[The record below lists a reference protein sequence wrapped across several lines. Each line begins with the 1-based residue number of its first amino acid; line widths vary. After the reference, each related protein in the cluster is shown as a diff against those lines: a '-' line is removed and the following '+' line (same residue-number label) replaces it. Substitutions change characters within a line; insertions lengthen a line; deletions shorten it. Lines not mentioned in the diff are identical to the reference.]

1 MSQGK
6 TVPSPQTIGSHKSST
21 NIAGAMNFA
30 GAIFLAVIMVWF
42 PSPARSQS
50 VMPDSAG
57 HVDASALAAGQL
69 SAMQARAKALEAV
82 QRTMTLGVVGLPET
96 QSSFLKPTLKSLAVR
111 SVEGPKTRSQE
122 NAITVWERMVQ
133 YRFWPF
139 CAFAVCTMAWLSYH
153 LRSKV
158 VKGLREG
165 LLWFDARALGVRRIV
180 QVDELSR
187 DSVMTPAAVRQRGWS
202 QDLMIDLLGP
212 PDFAVL
218 DPTGLNQPLIL
229 ISRQRVE
236 ALENSA
242 EFRAYREMRARRAR
256 EDDLRLTKWNELHG
270 EFLPYPLVAGPE
282 TVW

>member
-1 MSQGK
+1 MGSYGS
-6 TVPSPQTIGSHKSST
+6 VPV
-21 NIAGAMNFA
+21 
-30 GAIFLAVIMVWF
+30 LAVLCI
-42 PSPARSQS
+42 
-50 VMPDSAG
+50 
-57 HVDASALAAGQL
+57 
-69 SAMQARAKALEAV
+69 
-82 QRTMTLGVVGLPET
+82 
-96 QSSFLKPTLKSLAVR
+96 
-111 SVEGPKTRSQE
+111 
-122 NAITVWERMVQ
+122 
-133 YRFWPF
+133 
-139 CAFAVCTMAWLSYH
+139 AVCTMAWLSYH
-153 LRSKV
+153 LRSKA

-187 DSVMTPAAVRQRGWS
+187 DSLMTPAAVRQRGRS

-242 EFRAYREMRARRAR
+242 EFRAYREMRTRRAR

-270 EFLPYPLVAGPE
+270 EFLPYPLVASPE